1 MQSKKLTHGYLK
13 THSKERMAK
22 YDPENAQAWAV
33 IMDKIRQE
41 YATGSTQLSI
51 AKKLGVT
58 KVAVSRW
65 LSEDRGGERTTFGD
79 MLRYAK
85 ALNIPFAE
93 LVREPSEKPTQK
105 ADVTPYD
112 KAVGSILEEFATDSG
127 LTADDIFQKTNILA
141 TTIHSIFT
149 GETAITASMLYSIC
163 SALEVG
169 ATMVLNRAARQIEKK
184 P

>member
-1 MQSKKLTHGYLK
+1 MQSKKLTHGYPK

-93 LVREPSEKPTQK
+93 LVEKSSEKPSPK
-105 ADVTPYD
+105 ANATPYD
-112 KAVGSILEEFATDSG
+112 RAVGNILKEFAADNG
-127 LTADDIFQKTNILA
+127 LTANDISQKTKISA
-141 TTIHSIFT
+141 TTIHSIFVGDT
-149 GETAITASMLYSIC
+149 VITASILYKLC

-169 ATMVLNRAARQIEKK
+169 ATMVLNRAARQATKQQ
-184 P
+184 

>member
-1 MQSKKLTHGYLK
+1 MKQSKKLTHGYSKPL
-13 THSKERMAK
+13 SKERMVK

-41 YATGSTQLSI
+41 YAAGSTQLSI

-85 ALNIPFAE
+85 ALHIPYAE
-93 LVREPSEKPTQK
+93 LMGVPHSIPPLEITCF
-105 ADVTPYD
+105 D
-112 KAVGSILEEFATDSG
+112 KALATVLKQASEDADLSVSNLAKKTG
-127 LTADDIFQKTNILA
+127 LTESQISN
-141 TTIHSIFT
+141 IFT
-149 GETAITASMLYSIC
+149 AQTPITGAALHNIC
-163 SALEVG
+163 SAVEVG
-169 ATMVLNRAARQIEKK
+169 ASILFKK
-184 P
+184 ADKLIQTETK

>member
-1 MQSKKLTHGYLK
+1 MQSKKLPHGYQD
-13 THSKERMAK
+13 TRSNGRMVK

-33 IMDKIRQE
+33 IMKKVREE
-41 YATGSTQLSI
+41 YASGSTQLAI
-51 AKKLGVT
+51 AKKLGVS

-85 ALNIPFAE
+85 ALNIPFVE
-93 LVREPSEKPTQK
+93 LVGEPSEKPSPK

-112 KAVGSILEEFATDSG
+112 KAVGSILEEFTADNG
-127 LTADDIFQKTNILA
+127 LTADDISQKTNISA
-141 TTIHSIFT
+141 TTIHSIFV
-149 GETAITASMLYSIC
+149 GETAITANMLYNIC

-169 ATMVLNRAARQIEKK
+169 ATMVLNRAARQINNE
-184 P
+184 